1 MRFHDGHTK
10 GQTMHRRHF
19 LMSFAIGVSLV
30 STMPLGMAAQASG
43 GHGFS
48 FAGFDGNPL
57 PLSRFAGKPVL
68 VVNTASECG
77 YTGQYAGLEKL
88 WQTYKDRG
96 LVIVGVPSNDFG
108 GQEPLKGEQIK
119 NFCQLNYGVTF
130 PLADRTPVSGSAA
143 HGFYKWAREQGGQ
156 GAVPRWNF
164 HKILLARDGSI
175 AATFPSRVRPE
186 ARELVRAVEQAL
198 PGS

>member
-1 MRFHDGHTK
+1 
-10 GQTMHRRHF
+10 MHRRHF
-19 LMSFAIGVSLV
+19 LTSFAICLGLV
-30 STMPLGMAAQASG
+30 STIPAVFAAKAAG
-43 GHGFS
+43 GHQFT
-48 FAGFDGNPL
+48 FAGFDGKPL
-57 PLSRFAGKPVL
+57 PLSQFAGRPVL

-108 GQEPLKGEQIK
+108 GQEPLKGEEIK

-130 PLADRTPVSGSAA
+130 PLADRTPVSGAGA
-143 HGFYKWAREQGGQ
+143 HDFYTWAREQGGQ

-164 HKILLARDGSI
+164 HKILIAPDGTI